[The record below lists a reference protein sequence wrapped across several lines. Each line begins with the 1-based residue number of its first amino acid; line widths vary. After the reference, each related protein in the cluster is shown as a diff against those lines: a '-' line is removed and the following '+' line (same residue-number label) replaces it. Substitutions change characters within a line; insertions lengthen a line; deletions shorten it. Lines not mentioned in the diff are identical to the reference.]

1 MRTNIGAIGSTLYP
15 LAGIPDL
22 MRAGRGGVPLP
33 IALPLTHSTVQP
45 IGTADLL
52 VVKQQLVGYEAGEIA
67 HIENILKGEL
77 HDRQTRRAE
86 TVETTTTTETET
98 TKEEEQDL
106 QTTER
111 FEMRRE
117 SEAVAS
123 MDGKLRGTSMTSTGF
138 GALVEFDN
146 TKDSPVT
153 GSQQLSE
160 KQASTYGRDV
170 TSRAASKITERIRTE
185 VVTRVLREYEEK
197 IEHRFEN
204 QGGANV
210 SGVYQWVDKIME
222 AQVYKYDQRLLYD
235 IVVPE
240 PAAFLILALAS
251 SQSEGR
257 EIVKPDP
264 LTITAFDL
272 TDSNYVIYT
281 AQYGVVGVEPPPP
294 IWTTTCKVFYAT
306 PAKMSGEPQ
315 GLELPLPPGYKAYSG
330 WARFA
335 GVSYQDPPPPK
346 PGDPLVA
353 PQVCWVVSDNGPY
366 SLNVKEANPQYVV
379 NYSLYGAVDL
389 LPISIATYCI
399 TQYSVAFGITL
410 QRTDAKFATW
420 QQRTFDSIQQAYS
433 KKVADYE
440 ARVANMQASLRV
452 GASGYSSDRKREFE
466 RTELK
471 KGCISMLTYQYFDI
485 FDGIEFSYQTD
496 PVTGQSVGYP
506 QPRLPDSEALG
517 KYIRFFEQAFEWEQ
531 MMFTYYPYFWGRK
544 DHWMSRVTIDDRDP
558 QFAEFLKAGA
568 ARVVL
573 SVRKAFEN
581 AVLHFMETGE
591 IWEGGEL
598 PNVSSDAYVSL
609 LVELQEREG
618 LPQDGK
624 PYGDAWRVRL
634 PSTLVKLRADDTLP
648 KWKKVGDQWVPDE
661 GP

>member
-1 MRTNIGAIGSTLYP
+1 
-15 LAGIPDL
+15 
-22 MRAGRGGVPLP
+22 
-33 IALPLTHSTVQP
+33 
-45 IGTADLL
+45 
-52 VVKQQLVGYEAGEIA
+52 
-67 HIENILKGEL
+67 
-77 HDRQTRRAE
+77 
-86 TVETTTTTETET
+86 
-98 TKEEEQDL
+98 
-106 QTTER
+106 
-111 FEMRRE
+111 MRRE

-330 WARFA
+330 WARSRA
-335 GVSYQDPPPPK
+335 CRTRIRRLRSPAIRSSRRRCVGS
-346 PGDPLVA
+346 
-353 PQVCWVVSDNGPY
+353 S
-366 SLNVKEANPQYVV
+366 
-379 NYSLYGAVDL
+379 
-389 LPISIATYCI
+389 AT
-399 TQYSVAFGITL
+399 
-410 QRTDAKFATW
+410 
-420 QQRTFDSIQQAYS
+420 
-433 KKVADYE
+433 
-440 ARVANMQASLRV
+440 
-452 GASGYSSDRKREFE
+452 
-466 RTELK
+466 
-471 KGCISMLTYQYFDI
+471 
-485 FDGIEFSYQTD
+485 
-496 PVTGQSVGYP
+496 TG
-506 QPRLPDSEALG
+506 R
-517 KYIRFFEQAFEWEQ
+517 IR
-531 MMFTYYPYFWGRK
+531 
-544 DHWMSRVTIDDRDP
+544 
-558 QFAEFLKAGA
+558 
-568 ARVVL
+568 
-573 SVRKAFEN
+573 
-581 AVLHFMETGE
+581 
-591 IWEGGEL
+591 
-598 PNVSSDAYVSL
+598 
-609 LVELQEREG
+609 
-618 LPQDGK
+618 
-624 PYGDAWRVRL
+624 
-634 PSTLVKLRADDTLP
+634 ST
-648 KWKKVGDQWVPDE
+648 
-661 GP
+661 